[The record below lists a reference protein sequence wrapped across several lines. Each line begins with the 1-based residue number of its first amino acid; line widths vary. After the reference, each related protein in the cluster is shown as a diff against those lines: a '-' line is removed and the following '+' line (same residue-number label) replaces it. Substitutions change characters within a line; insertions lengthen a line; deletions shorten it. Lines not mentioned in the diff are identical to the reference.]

1 MDAEYSYYAEGQKS
15 CFGETLP
22 FLLEGLWLR
31 YATLQNVIPSFPWIA
46 PGWEKEGITFC
57 HRATL
62 VGAPLS
68 PCAVVFGDVSA
79 LDHEVGDEAV
89 EGAALVSEPELTRA

>member
-1 MDAEYSYYAEGQKS
+1 M
-15 CFGETLP
+15 
-22 FLLEGLWLR
+22 
-31 YATLQNVIPSFPWIA
+31 
-46 PGWEKEGITFC
+46 C
-57 HRATL
+57 HPVVFVEFQFF

-89 EGAALVSEPELTRA
+89 EGAALVSEPELPRA